1 MLTNA
6 LVQSLP
12 ELASPVLTV
21 YLDTNQAKQINRGLK
36 PGYLTRL
43 ASQVK
48 KIGRSVSPVQGD
60 DFRRQAGRVDAY
72 LRRRALRCKGIVIFA
87 GSDAWEVVPLQLD
100 VEDEVRWG
108 APALAQLYWLLDE
121 HQPHGVVVVGQKHV
135 QFFLYWL
142 GEMLELEDKKFLLA
156 PSKGKEMGP
165 VARSGGVQPATGLPA
180 RFRSR
185 VVRVSHGTNR
195 DVFEHHVA
203 ADYAHYYRQIAERIE
218 RWCAAE
224 HLQSVFVV
232 SLTEMANGVSAE
244 LPVALRERVIPV
256 VKDFGWMGRAEL
268 QRRVQ
273 PVVKDHERKRE
284 VALVDTLLADS
295 RGVVVGI
302 DETLVQ
308 LQKGTVR
315 SVAVVK
321 GLDADLLR
329 CGECLWADHSSDTR
343 CPACG
348 RERYPVTFREVFPE
362 LARRYNVSLEV
373 VSGEAARKLQQAGGM
388 AGLLNERGRKE
399 YGQRQKFA

>member
-1 MLTNA
+1 MLTTT
-6 LVQSLP
+6 LIQSLP

-43 ASQVK
+43 ESQVK
-48 KIGRSVSPVQGD
+48 LIRPAVSPVQVEAFGE
-60 DFRRQAGRVDAY
+60 QVARVEAY
-72 LRRRALRCKGIVIFA
+72 LRSHPLRCKGIVVFA
-87 GSDAWEVVPLQLD
+87 GGDAWELVPLQVE

-121 HQPHGVVVVGQKHV
+121 HKPYGIVVVGQKRV

-142 GEMLELEDKKFLLA
+142 EEMLELEEKEFRLELTKE
-156 PSKGKEMGP
+156 KEMGP
-165 VARSGGVQPATGLPA
+165 VARSGGVQPAMGLPA

-185 VVRVSHGTNR
+185 VTRVSRGTNR
-195 DVFEHHVA
+195 DVFEHHVS
-203 ADYAHYYRQIAERIE
+203 ADYAHYHRQIAERVE

-224 HLQSVFVV
+224 HLQSVFLVGL
-232 SLTEMANGVSAE
+232 SDMSNGIWKE
-244 LPVALRERVIPV
+244 LPEALREKAIPI
-256 VKDFGWMGRAEL
+256 DEDLGWVPRHEL
-268 QRRVQ
+268 QRRLEPIVQ
-273 PVVKDHERKRE
+273 RHERERE
-284 VALVDTLLADS
+284 AALLDTLLGDN

-315 SVAVVK
+315 SIAVAK
-321 GLDADLLR
+321 GLDASLRR
-329 CGECLWADHSSDTR
+329 CGECLWADRTSDPL

-348 RERYPVTFREVFPE
+348 RERYPVTFREIFPE

-373 VSGEAARKLQQAGGM
+373 VSGEAGRRLQEAGGM
-388 AGLLNERGRKE
+388 GAWLNERGRKE
-399 YGQRQKFA
+399 YGQRQTFA

>member
-1 MLTNA
+1 L
-6 LVQSLP
+6 S
-12 ELASPVLTV
+12 V
-21 YLDTNQAKQINRGLK
+21 YLDTNQAKQTNRGLK

-43 ASQVK
+43 ESQVK
-48 KIGRSVSPVQGD
+48 LTAGGLPEGQTEA
-60 DFRRQAGRVDAY
+60 FREQVARVEAY
-72 LRRRALRCKGIVIFA
+72 LRSHALRCKGIAVFA
-87 GSDAWEVVPLQLD
+87 GRDAWELVPLQVE

-121 HQPHGVVVVGQKHV
+121 HKPYGIVVAGQKRV

-142 GEMLELEDKKFLLA
+142 EEMLELEEKEFRLE

-165 VARSGGVQPATGLPA
+165 VARSGGVQPGTGLPA

-195 DVFEHHVA
+195 DVFEHHVD
-203 ADYAHYYRQIAERIE
+203 ADYAHYHRKIAERIE

-232 SLTEMANGVSAE
+232 GLSEMAKGIWKE
-244 LPVALRERVIPV
+244 LPQALQEKVTPVIE
-256 VKDFGWMGRAEL
+256 DLGWVTRPEL
-268 QRRVQ
+268 QRRLQ
-273 PVVKDHERKRE
+273 PVVVGHERERE
-284 VALVDTLLADS
+284 TALVDTLLGDS

-315 SVAVVK
+315 TIAVAK
-321 GLDADLLR
+321 GLNGSLR
-329 CGECLWADHSSDTR
+329 RCSECLWADRSSDVR

-348 RERYPVTFREVFPE
+348 RERHPVTFREVFPE

-373 VSGEAARKLQQAGGM
+373 VSGEAARKLQEAGGM
-388 AGLLNERGRKE
+388 GGWLNERGRKE
-399 YGQRQKFA
+399 YGQRQSFA